1 MTRFVDRIVDNI
13 DTLIS
18 YAHGALFKTNPR
30 EMIDIVTTDDDA
42 TFVTKDGAL
51 LTIVQLR
58 GTTAKLFDPELLSV
72 INEIADVIG
81 QDLIKGGCHG
91 LSVSFE
97 FDPDEAHT
105 YARRTLNG
113 SLHTAKRLGMGN
125 LMSLIIEEKASK
137 MAEYCHVENTYLAL
151 STYPT
156 ALHKGDMKE
165 QARERAEAMQTWPD
179 TAEALMGDMAFPA
192 LRTRHQTM
200 VSSFI
205 SRMESLNSL
214 DTVGLLMS
222 VLSVK
227 SYLKDV
233 KRLTDFGSAP
243 NWKPRT
249 MEDALSRLRVPSSA
263 KELKGNKL
271 DFMMPPTFG
280 QQLFGST
287 IETIGQKY
295 AVMGNRLYYS
305 CAVSEGPS
313 DPETFDR
320 LINQAAD
327 LHLPFRITISMKGNG
342 IGVNALDSALAS
354 TFPWMSTANGQ
365 RKEAV
370 QQLKRYE
377 TELNGVVPAMYITAC
392 TWADANPRYSK
403 KNGVEYDLKEIN
415 ARATKLNRVIQSWG
429 GMQTRDTFNAPI
441 EGSLSTQAGLYDHP
455 LGCIMAPTM
464 PDAIG
469 MTPVFRPTTSWGQA
483 DGNVMFRT
491 QDGKFLH
498 YQQTSKRQN
507 TWVTLLVGPPGFAK
521 STTLNTLNFYYLVTP
536 SAEAEIPYLRSMDIG
551 PSSRSIIDAVKQSV
565 PASQQGVAKYI
576 RIENS
581 SEYQINPCD
590 TAFGLETPLPNHR
603 AFLINLISTLC
614 YGMSGDPVI
623 ANQLPGLVTTVVN
636 KTFEAYASKA
646 NGGDRP
652 RQYYSNANA
661 LVDQKIHEHGIELD
675 ELTSWHELRD
685 QLFDVGEVRAALI
698 CHRKAMPIVSDMIAI
713 ASMEE
718 IRQEYPDTHNGTLLL
733 DMFSRSIREAVSM
746 FPILQGET
754 KFELGES
761 RVISLDLEDLIPKTL
776 TDQGLW
782 QASIAFFIGYN
793 LLTSDFFFHRSYLKY
808 VPSRFSRY
816 HTRRVQHLEM
826 SRKRFSM
833 DERQRFSKVPAAQ
846 SQVDSMIAEGRKNL
860 VDIMV
865 ASQLFEHH
873 TEASIDLATSV
884 IILGSGNMTPEGEKK
899 VKTRFSLT
907 DSQVK
912 KIRSIRKP
920 TKKGA
925 EVFVIFKTEEG
936 SQAHYGY
943 LTDGPIYLWLIATE
957 AVDRSIRLQM
967 YERFNETEALKRL
980 SIRFPGGSIKSE
992 IDARLAELNDD
1003 LLDEEKISSNIIQ
1016 EFVEECA
1023 LIKLS

>member
-1 MTRFVDRIVDNI
+1 MTRFVDRVVDNI
-13 DTLIS
+13 DAILS
-18 YAHGALFKTNPR
+18 YAHGALFKVNPR
-30 EMIDIVTTDDDA
+30 EMIDLVTTDDDS

-51 LTIVQLR
+51 VTIVQLR

-72 INEIADVIG
+72 INEISDVIG
-81 QDLIKGGCHG
+81 QDVIKGGHHG
-91 LSVSFE
+91 LAVSFE
-97 FDPDEAHT
+97 FDPDEAYT
-105 YARRTLNG
+105 YAKRTLNG

-125 LMSLIIEEKASK
+125 LMSLIIDEKAHK

-156 ALHKGDMKE
+156 ALHKDDLKT
-165 QARERAEAMQTWPD
+165 QAKERAEAMQTWPD
-179 TAEALMGDMAFPA
+179 TAEALMGDMAYPA
-192 LRTRHQTM
+192 LRTRHHTM
-200 VSSFI
+200 ISSFM

-214 DTVGLLMS
+214 DTVGLLMN

-227 SYLKDV
+227 AYLKDV

-243 NWKPRT
+243 NWQPRT
-249 MEDALSRLRVPSSA
+249 MEDALTRMRVPSTA
-263 KELKGNKL
+263 KESKPGKY
-271 DFMMPPTFG
+271 DFLMPPTFG

-287 IETIGQKY
+287 VETIGLKY

-320 LINQAAD
+320 LIHQAAD
-327 LHLPFRITISMKGNG
+327 LHLPFRITISMKGDG
-342 IGVNALDSALAS
+342 IGVDALDNALAS
-354 TFPWMSTANGQ
+354 TFPWMSSANGQ
-365 RKEAV
+365 RKMAV
-370 QQLKRYE
+370 EKLRRYE
-377 TELNGVVPAMYITAC
+377 TEANGIAPAMYITAC
-392 TWADANPRYSK
+392 TWAPANPRYSK

-415 ARATKLNRVIQSWG
+415 ERATKLNRVIQSWG

-441 EGSLSTQAGLYDHP
+441 EGSLSTQAGLFDHP
-455 LGCIMAPTM
+455 LGCVMAPTM

-469 MTPVFRPTTSWGQA
+469 MTPIFRPTTSWNEK
-483 DGNVMFRT
+483 DGNVMLRT
-491 QDGKFLH
+491 ADGKFLH

-507 TWVTLLVGPPGFAK
+507 AWVTLLVGPMGFAK

-536 SAEAEIPYLRSMDIG
+536 SAESEIPYLRSLDIG
-551 PSSRSIIDAVKQSV
+551 PSSRSIIDAVRQSV
-565 PASQQGVAKYI
+565 SVEQQNVARYI
-576 RIENS
+576 RLENS
-581 SEYQINPCD
+581 PEYQLNPND
-590 TAFGLETPLPNHR
+590 TAFGLETPLPNHK
-603 AFLINLISTLC
+603 AFLINLVSTLC

-623 ANQLPGLVTTVVN
+623 ANQLPGLVTTVID
-636 KTFEAYASKA
+636 KTFQAYASKA

-652 RQYYSNANA
+652 RQYYPNANA
-661 LVDQKIHEHGIELD
+661 LVDQKINEHGIEID

-685 QLFDVGEVRAALI
+685 SLFDVGEIRASLI
-698 CHRKAMPIVSDMIAI
+698 CHRKAMPILSDMIAI
-713 ASMEE
+713 ASMDE
-718 IRQEYPDTHNGTLLL
+718 IRQDYPDKHNGTLLL
-733 DMFSRSIREAVSM
+733 DMFARSIREAVSM

-761 RVISLDLEDLIPKTL
+761 RIISLDLEDLVPKTL
-776 TDQGLW
+776 SDQGLW

-808 VPSRFSRY
+808 IPSRYLRY
-816 HTRRVQHLEM
+816 HTRRVQHLET

-846 SQVDSMIAEGRKNL
+846 AQVDSMIAEGRKNL

-884 IILGSGNMTPEGEKK
+884 IILGAGNMTPEGEKA

-925 EVFVIFKTEEG
+925 EVFAIFKTEDG

-943 LTDGPIYLWLIATE
+943 LTDGPVYLWLIATE
-957 AVDRSIRLQM
+957 AVDRSIRLRM
-967 YERFNETEALKRL
+967 YERFTETEALRRL
-980 SIRFPGGSIKSE
+980 AKRFPGGSIKSE
-992 IDARLAELNDD
+992 VDARLAELNDD
-1003 LLDEEKISSNIIQ
+1003 VVDEEAISANIID
-1016 EFVEECA
+1016 EFIEECA
-1023 LIKLS
+1023 AVKLP